1 VPITVVIVVSL
12 DNPPARR
19 KRICPRFARIVA
31 PMAEVAYYT
40 DPACPWS
47 WALEPV
53 VRKLMVEFGG
63 GLEWTFV
70 MAGMGRSLAREP
82 AARADMIEEWLR
94 VATETQTPLDPLLW
108 LEAPIQSTYPACM
121 AVEAAAEQA
130 PDHGYRYLRRLRES
144 LMCDRRKL
152 DHAEPLVEE
161 SRAAGLDVDRFRLD
175 LRSNAITEAFA
186 ADLERTHE
194 LARRTVEAVPHSSRG
209 AGGAPLPTLVFT
221 GGGSRRELTGL
232 QEYEAC
238 NQAAV
243 EIGAE
248 TADQGPLGV
257 EEAVAHFGR
266 VTTREVELLC
276 DLPGP
281 RAAAE
286 LFRLAEEWRLRP
298 LRKLTGYLWE
308 TA

>member
-1 VPITVVIVVSL
+1 
-12 DNPPARR
+12 
-19 KRICPRFARIVA
+19 
-31 PMAEVAYYT
+31 MAEVAYYT

-47 WALEPV
+47 WALEPA
-53 VRKLMVEFGG
+53 VRMLMFEFGG

-70 MAGMGRSLAREP
+70 MAGVGRSLAREP
-82 AARADMIEEWLR
+82 AARAGMIEEWLR
-94 VATETQTPLDPLLW
+94 VATQTPAPLDPLPSLH
-108 LEAPIQSTYPACM
+108 APIQSTYPACM

-130 PDHGYRYLRRLRES
+130 PDQGYKYLRGLRES

-152 DHAEPLVEE
+152 DHAEALIDQSP
-161 SRAAGLDVDRFRLD
+161 AAGLDVDRFRVD

-194 LARRTVEAVPHSSRG
+194 LARRTGGAVPRSSRG

-221 GGGSRRELTGL
+221 GGDGARRELTGF

-238 NQAAV
+238 RQAAV
-243 EIGAE
+243 EVGAE
-248 TADQGPLGV
+248 AADEGPLGV
-257 EEAVAHFGR
+257 EEAVARFGR

-276 DLPGP
+276 ELPGP
-281 RAAAE
+281 RAPAA
-286 LFRLAEEWRLRP
+286 LFKLAEQWRLRP

-308 TA
+308 AA